1 MRFYKIPQDAFD
13 GLQVEAGML
22 LTKFDPNNVTDP
34 DDADIL
40 CATTGGINASCVAEF
55 SDYGEDVDNVPNNM
69 MEFKRLV
76 GWTATMS
83 FTSLGTNNRL
93 IKFTLGAADENS
105 GKVVPRS
112 SVKLTDFSDL
122 WWVGEK
128 ANEGFLAIHLFNAL
142 STGGF
147 TLQTSKG
154 GKGQISVEITGHV
167 SINAQDVVPMEFYSS
182 DPAPTPGPTPT
193 TTFSVTQNLT
203 DVDSDFSGT
212 TVNEGE
218 ALEITLV
225 AATGF
230 TDVTNVEVLMGGTDI
245 TSTAWDDVSGKVTIA
260 IVNGDVVIT
269 AEGV

>member
-22 LTKFDPNNVTDP
+22 LTKFDPANP
-34 DDADIL
+34 DEPADEDIL
-40 CATTGGINASCVAEF
+40 CATTGGINASCVAEY

-69 MEFKRLV
+69 MEFKRLT
-76 GWTATMS
+76 GWTASMS

-93 IKFTLGAADENS
+93 IKFTLGAADQT
-105 GKVVPRS
+105 GDKVNPRS
-112 SVKLTDFSDL
+112 SVKLTDFADL

-167 SINAQDVVPMEFYSS
+167 SIKAQDVVPMEFYSS
-182 DPAPTPGPTPT
+182 DPVTPPTPVT
-193 TTFSVTQNLT
+193 TYSVTQNLT
-203 DVDSDFSGT
+203 NVESDFSGT
-212 TVNEGE
+212 TVNEGDSFE
-218 ALEITLV
+218 ATLV
-225 AATGF
+225 AGTGYS
-230 TDVTNVEVLMGGTDI
+230 DVDNVTVSMGGTDI
-245 TSTAWDDVSGKVTIA
+245 TTTAWDDTNSKVTIA
-260 IVNGDVVIT
+260 SVTGDIVIT

>member
-1 MRFYKIPQDAFD
+1 MKFYKIPQDAFA

-22 LTKFDPNNVTDP
+22 LTKFDPVNPTEPADE
-34 DDADIL
+34 DIL

-93 IKFTLGAADENS
+93 IKFTLGAADQE
-105 GKVVPRS
+105 GDKVSPRS

-147 TLQTSKG
+147 SLQTSKG

-167 SINAQDVVPMEFYSS
+167 SIKHQDVVPMEFYSS
-182 DPAPTPGPTPT
+182 DPAAAT
-193 TTFSVTQNLT
+193 TYTVTQNLT
-203 DVDSDFSGT
+203 NVESDFSGNS
-212 TVNEGE
+212 VNAGE
-218 ALEITLV
+218 PLTIILSGASGYDISQV
-225 AATGF
+225 SVQMGGA
-230 TDVTNVEVLMGGTDI
+230 DVTGTVWDSTQDTI
-245 TSTAWDDVSGKVTIA
+245 TIDSVTG
-260 IVNGDVVIT
+260 NVVIT
-269 AEGV
+269 ATGEENP